1 MRFERFD
8 SPCRMLAGFARYQST
23 LSLFRLI
30 AAESD
35 AERQA
40 EKAVFDWWF
49 NLESHLIRRQFEIA
63 DISFVRETMPHDWLS
78 PHINDVLRNIE
89 AGS

>member
-1 MRFERFD
+1 
-8 SPCRMLAGFARYQST
+8 MLGGFARYQSH
-23 LSLFRLI
+23 LSIFRLI
-30 AAESD
+30 AAQSE

-49 NLESHLIRRQFEIA
+49 NLESHLIRRQFEIE
-63 DISFVRETMPHDWLS
+63 DISFVREIMPRAWLS
-78 PHINDVLRNIE
+78 PHINDVLRDIE